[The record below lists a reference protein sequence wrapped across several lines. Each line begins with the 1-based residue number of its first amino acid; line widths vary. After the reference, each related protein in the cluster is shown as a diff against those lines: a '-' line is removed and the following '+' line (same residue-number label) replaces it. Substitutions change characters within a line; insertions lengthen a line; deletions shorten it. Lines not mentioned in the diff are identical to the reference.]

1 MTIASAPGPR
11 RERTPLAP
19 LLEMERIVKDFPG
32 VRAVRDVSL
41 SVAAGEVLA
50 VVGENG
56 AGKSTLMRVAAGVYP
71 IHSYGGVVRLA
82 GEALS
87 LRSVSDGERAGIS
100 LVSQEVQIVPEM
112 TVAENIFLNREL
124 GFPLRKRDME
134 AQSAELLSGF
144 GLAIDPRVPIRR
156 LGVGQRQMV
165 MLARARAHHQA
176 RVIIFDEPT
185 ASLSGREVGAFFD
198 MIHRLAAADV
208 ACVFVSHRID
218 EVFEIADRIAVMR
231 NGELM
236 SILHR
241 RQSTPRAV
249 VSLMVGRDLGEL
261 YQRHPTAPGPVVLEL
276 SHVRVASP
284 RDPDRLVVSDVSL
297 AVRAGEI
304 VGLFGLLGAGR
315 TELAST
321 LVGAWRG
328 KRSGEIKVLGTGAA
342 VRSPGDAAAHG
353 LTLLTEDR
361 RRFGLFANMNV
372 RDNVNLGSLARVCK
386 WQVVDDGRA
395 LSRTA
400 DLGRQ
405 LQIKAPSWLTPVMNL
420 SGGNQQ
426 KVLLAR
432 LLAMEPAVLIL
443 DEPTR
448 GIDVGAKAEIFEL
461 LDDLTTRGLGVL
473 LISSELRE
481 VAAMSDRIV
490 VLYKGR
496 VTATFDE
503 RPFDERLLLE
513 AATGGQ
519 TDAPREEER

>member
-1 MTIASAPGPR
+1 MTGADTQSLGTDSAPVP
-11 RERTPLAP
+11 PV
-19 LLEMERIVKDFPG
+19 LEMERIVKEFPG

-41 SVAAGEVLA
+41 GVAAGEVLA

-71 IHSYGGVVRLA
+71 AHSYSGVVRLA
-82 GEALS
+82 GEALAP
-87 LRSVSDGERAGIS
+87 RSVADAERAGIS

-112 TVAENIFLNREL
+112 TVAENIFLNREV
-124 GFPLRKRDME
+124 GFPLHKREME
-134 AQSAELLSGF
+134 AEAAELLSAF
-144 GLAIDPRVPIRR
+144 GLVIDPRMAIRR

-165 MLARARAHHQA
+165 MLARARAHQA
-176 RVIIFDEPT
+176 RVVIFDEPT
-185 ASLSGREVGAFFD
+185 ASLSGREVEAFFD
-198 MIHRLAAADV
+198 MVRRLAAANV

-231 NGELM
+231 NGELV
-236 SILHR
+236 SILDR
-241 RQSTPRAV
+241 RQTTPREV
-249 VSLMVGRDLGEL
+249 VALMVGRDLGEL
-261 YQRHPTAPGPVVLEL
+261 YRRHASALGPVVLEL
-276 SHVRVASP
+276 NHVSVASP

-328 KRSGEIKVLGTGAA
+328 KHSGDIKVMGSGAA
-342 VRSPGDAAAHG
+342 IRSPGDAAARG

-361 RRFGLFANMNV
+361 RRYGLFANMNV
-372 RDNVNLGSLARVCK
+372 RDNVNLGSLARVSR
-386 WQVVDDGRA
+386 WQVVDDGQA
-395 LSRTA
+395 LGRTA
-400 DLGRQ
+400 DLGTQ
-405 LQIKAPSWLTPVMNL
+405 LRIRAPGWLAPVMNL

-432 LLAMEPAVLIL
+432 LLAMQPAVLIL

-461 LDDLTTRGLGVL
+461 LDGLTTRGLGVL
-473 LISSELRE
+473 LISSELHE
-481 VAAMSDRIV
+481 VAAMSDRVV
-490 VLYKGR
+490 VLYKGH
-496 VTATFDE
+496 VTAVFDR

-519 TDAPREEER
+519 SHAPSEKEQ